1 MIFDKLKQL
10 GQSAYTLLGKG
21 KDAIFDLMDAVLTS
35 LRVNSLVV
43 LQKLELDR
51 GTLFPRVELCGYLK
65 DLMHEIDSFPNGPSL
80 YFFNLPFAHHVHHFV
95 SSYRSSSRV
104 E

>member
-80 YFFNLPFAHHVHHFV
+80 LFQFALCASCSSFRILLSFV
-95 SSYRSSSRV
+95 
-104 E
+104 EPC